1 SRMIEPISLGFY
13 EQNWYLIGF
22 AG

>member
-1 SRMIEPISLGFY
+1 MIEPISLGFY